1 MNASKALME
10 LLKGYGVREV
20 FGLPGE
26 TTLPLYKEW
35 ISTPEVKHVMM
46 RDERSAAF
54 AADAYARL
62 LQTRYVRGT
71 KRGRN
76 SHDPRRS

>member
-1 MNASKALME
+1 ME
-10 LLKGYGVREV
+10 LLKGYGVGEV

-35 ISTPEVKHVMM
+35 MSYPEVKHVMM

-54 AADAYARL
+54 AADAFARFSYRPGVCEGPRQV
-62 LQTRYVRGT
+62 LQPDSGSRQGCL
-71 KRGRN
+71 
-76 SHDPRRS
+76 